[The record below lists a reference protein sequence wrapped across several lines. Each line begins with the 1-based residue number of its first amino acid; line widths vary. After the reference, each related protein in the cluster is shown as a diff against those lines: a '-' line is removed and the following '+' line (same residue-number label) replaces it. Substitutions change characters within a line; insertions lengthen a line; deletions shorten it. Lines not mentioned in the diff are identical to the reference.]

1 MINDIEEVEIL
12 DVDTSGDFL
21 DQEEAEEAVSQFPDT
36 SYLSIIVS
44 LPLQEELNN
53 EADDAVDL
61 ELDSVLPPEQAPVT
75 KGFFQKIA
83 ESIFLS
89 A

>member
-21 DQEEAEEAVSQFPDT
+21 NQEEAEEAVSQFPDT

-44 LPLQEELNN
+44 LPL
-53 EADDAVDL
+53 
-61 ELDSVLPPEQAPVT
+61 
-75 KGFFQKIA
+75 
-83 ESIFLS
+83 
-89 A
+89 

>member
-36 SYLSIIVS
+36 YKYEYNSISS
-44 LPLQEELNN
+44 LLGRIEH
-53 EADDAVDL
+53 
-61 ELDSVLPPEQAPVT
+61 
-75 KGFFQKIA
+75 
-83 ESIFLS
+83 
-89 A
+89 